1 MKLRNQGFH
10 TIQKKNCEDVRIEW
24 MKVSIN
30 EECQLSYEEDQT
42 GLLSTYLFQNT
53 FSLDRA

>member
-1 MKLRNQGFH
+1 
-10 TIQKKNCEDVRIEW
+10 
-24 MKVSIN
+24 MKVFIN
-30 EECQLSYEEDQT
+30 EECQFSYEEDLT